1 MMTSTPA
8 QGTPSRRGR
17 PRDPGAGTRIRN
29 AAVSLLLENGVDGMT
44 IDAVAERAGVGKATV
59 YRRWASKDELALA
72 AIEAMLTDEVRVPD
86 TGSLLGDL
94 TQLYED
100 LLRLAGE
107 GPHGLGFFRIA
118 AAEAARD
125 PRIAD
130 LYRLSTERRREK
142 CNVVLDRA
150 VRRGELAPDADR
162 GLIFDWPTGVV
173 LMRVLANMPL
183 PTADEAAAMAY
194 ATLHGFAHP
203 RPNPT

>member
-1 MMTSTPA
+1 MMTSIPA

-17 PRDPGAGTRIRN
+17 PRDPGAGTRIRD
-29 AAVSLLLENGVDGMT
+29 AAVSLLLEHGVAGMT

-94 TQLYED
+94 TVLYED
-100 LLRLAGE
+100 LLRLASE
-107 GPHGLGFFRIA
+107 GPQGLGFFRTA

-125 PRIAD
+125 QRIAD
-130 LYRLSTERRREK
+130 LYRVSTERRRER

-150 VRRGELAPDADR
+150 VRRGELSPDADR
-162 GLIFDWPTGVV
+162 ALIFDWPTGLV
-173 LMRVLANMPL
+173 LMRVLSNMPL
-183 PTADEAAAMAY
+183 PTAAEAATLAY

-203 RPNPT
+203 PRPA